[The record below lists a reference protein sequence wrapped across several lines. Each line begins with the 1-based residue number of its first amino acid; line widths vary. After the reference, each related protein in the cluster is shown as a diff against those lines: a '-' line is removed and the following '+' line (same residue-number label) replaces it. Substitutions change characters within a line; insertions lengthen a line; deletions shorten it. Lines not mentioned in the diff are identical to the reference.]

1 MCSAKGWD
9 ATCNKDHIN
18 NSEIAYIS
26 IYVKETLLRIK
37 DFKIIISIF
46 REKGQPKESWMV
58 YDTKGKKNKMSYYK
72 TPNRYVS

>member
-1 MCSAKGWD
+1 M
-9 ATCNKDHIN
+9 
-18 NSEIAYIS
+18 
-26 IYVKETLLRIK
+26 RIK

-46 REKGQPKESWMV
+46 REKGQPKESLMV